1 MLKQFKSFWQ
11 KSWIF
16 QYSNILNQQKPIQKF
31 QMFEIIEE
39 NNINT
44 LFNLSLRFFR
54 SYSFRNLR
62 HIWEFNYLL
71 SSHFWKN
78 QVKKTCL
85 TPILFNWSFF
95 VNLSSLL
102 INLEVFMRFNI
113 EIQVLYTKVRRKV
126 LGRLLLWLQKQNFMC
141 SRIWYHTVVMMTSS
155 LWKWLAKTVF
165 SGSFCLT
172 LRYYLFQRLIIL

>member
-1 MLKQFKSFWQ
+1 MLRVFPFKAYPSKDHNRKIAHCSEGNLRCKIMLKQFKSFWQ

-16 QYSNILNQQKPIQKF
+16 HTGNILNQQKPIQKF

-95 VNLSSLL
+95 VN
-102 INLEVFMRFNI
+102 V
-113 EIQVLYTKVRRKV
+113 
-126 LGRLLLWLQKQNFMC
+126 KQFVN
-141 SRIWYHTVVMMTSS
+141 
-155 LWKWLAKTVF
+155 
-165 SGSFCLT
+165 
-172 LRYYLFQRLIIL
+172 